1 MKSTE
6 DTLTFEWGGAIMR
19 KELEDIIR
27 RDYQERFPKKIFI
40 PGESVVPVS
49 GKVFDEQE
57 LLRMTEAVLEG
68 WWTEGHMTKEF
79 EDTLAEYVGVKF
91 CTTVNSGSSANLVA
105 FSALTSHLLGEKRI
119 KPGDEV
125 IAVAAGFP
133 TTINPII
140 QNGCTPVF
148 VDVELDTL
156 SIDVS
161 QLEEARSEKTR
172 AVMIAH
178 TLGNPF
184 NLDVVRSFCDK
195 HSLWFIEDNCDGL
208 GSEYD
213 GKKTGSFGDISTLS
227 FYPAHHI
234 TTGEG
239 GAVFTDNALLN
250 KIIRSLRDWGRDCW
264 CPTGKDNTCGI
275 RFGWQL
281 GNLPKGYDHKY
292 TYSHLG
298 YNLKMTEIQAACG
311 LAQLEKLSGFVRKRK
326 DNYAALRKRLTRFE
340 KYFSFVDPIAKA
352 DPSWFG
358 FLITLKDDCPFTRED
373 FTQFLNQKKIGTRLL
388 FAGNITRQPYFISYE
403 VKYRQIGNLQN
414 SDKVM
419 TNTFWIGV
427 YPGITE
433 EMIDWV
439 VQSFE
444 DYLGQLKVKK

>member
-1 MKSTE
+1 MK
-6 DTLTFEWGGAIMR
+6 

-27 RDYQERFPKKIFI
+27 KEYQERFPKKEFI
-40 PGESVVPVS
+40 PGESAVPVS

-57 LLRMTEAVLEG
+57 MILMTEAVLEG
-68 WWTEGHMTKEF
+68 WWTEGHMTNEF
-79 EDTLAEYVGVKF
+79 EQKLAEYIWVKF
-91 CTTVNSGSSANLVA
+91 CSTVNSGSSANLTA
-105 FSALTSHLLGEKRI
+105 FTAWTSHRLGERRI

-125 IAVAAGFP
+125 ITVAAGFP

-140 QNGCTPVF
+140 QNGCVPVF
-148 VDVELDTL
+148 LDVELETL

-161 QLEEARSEKTR
+161 QLEQALSEKTK

-184 NLDVVRSFCDK
+184 DLGAIKDFCEK
-195 HSLWFIEDNCDGL
+195 HKLWFVEDNCDGL

-234 TTGEG
+234 TTAEG
-239 GAVFTDNALLN
+239 GAVFTNNALLN
-250 KIIRSLRDWGRDCW
+250 KVIRSFRDWGRDCW
-264 CPTGKDNTCGI
+264 CPTGKDNTCGT

-281 GNLPKGYDHKY
+281 GTLPKGYDHKY

-311 LAQLEKLSGFVRKRK
+311 LAQLEKLEGFVEKRK
-326 DNYAALRKRLTRFE
+326 KNYTLLREKLGKFE
-340 KYFSFVDPIAKA
+340 KFLLFTDPIAKA

-358 FLITLKDDCPFTRED
+358 FLITVKDGAPFTRGELLEY
-373 FTQFLNQKKIGTRLL
+373 LNGRKIATRLL
-388 FAGNITRQPYFISYE
+388 FAGNITRQPYFTNSGIR
-403 VKYRQIGNLQN
+403 YRQIGELKN

-419 TNTFWIGV
+419 MDTFWIGLH
-427 YPGITE
+427 PGITG

-439 VQSFE
+439 ADSFE
-444 DYLGQLKVKK
+444 DYFGKL